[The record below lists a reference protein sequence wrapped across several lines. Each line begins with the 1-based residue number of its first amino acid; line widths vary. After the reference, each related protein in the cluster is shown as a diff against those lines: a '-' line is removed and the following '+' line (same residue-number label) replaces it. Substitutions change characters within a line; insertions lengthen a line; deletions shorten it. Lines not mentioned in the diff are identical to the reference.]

1 MSEDDPMVSAV
12 EQWFMENPPLTL
24 AAWQARAT
32 AAEAREAKLRAALR
46 YYANHDNY
54 HDGILVRS
62 AVGTDRGKL
71 ARAALET
78 DNG

>member
-1 MSEDDPMVSAV
+1 MRP
-12 EQWFMENPPLTL
+12 EQVIRGYQQLLEQ
-24 AAWQARAT
+24 ARARAT

-78 DNG
+78 DHG